1 MSLLFTEVTVY
12 ECYLK
17 CNLYI
22 HVPIIGR
29 ALKMTSVF
37 LYFCLLEINQEEK
50 IFVWICFFSF
60 GSIFRKALRPSSG
73 IYSRAALAAESSSYI
88 IINSSARW
96 KTWHSSDSHS
106 CIITQKEGNE
116 VWAVSSLH
124 LFLCL

>member
-1 MSLLFTEVTVY
+1 MFTEVTVY

-50 IFVWICFFSF
+50 KYLSGFVFL
-60 GSIFRKALRPSSG
+60 ALVP
-73 IYSRAALAAESSSYI
+73 
-88 IINSSARW
+88 
-96 KTWHSSDSHS
+96 
-106 CIITQKEGNE
+106 
-116 VWAVSSLH
+116 
-124 LFLCL
+124 FLGKL

>member
-1 MSLLFTEVTVY
+1 MFTEVTVY

-37 LYFCLLEINQEEK
+37 FKFLFIRNKPRRKNICLDL
-50 IFVWICFFSF
+50 FFSF

-88 IINSSARW
+88 VINSSAR
-96 KTWHSSDSHS
+96 
-106 CIITQKEGNE
+106 
-116 VWAVSSLH
+116 
-124 LFLCL
+124 